1 VLRILCGVLAGLLLV
16 GGAPAV
22 LGAATGVPPASLADL
37 TPGTSGVVV
46 AVVDGD
52 TVLLEDGRE
61 VRLVGIQAPKLPLGR
76 KNFAEWPVAD
86 QARTELESLVQGRVV
101 SLFYGG
107 EQVDRHGRQLA
118 HLATED
124 GLWVQ
129 GEMLRR
135 GLARVYSFADNRSL
149 VGQMLAEE
157 KAARDD
163 RLGIWG
169 NPFYAIRRPGSLA
182 RDIGT
187 FQIVEGT
194 VLQVSETRGT
204 VYINFGPDWR
214 TDFTIFLRSAM
225 LETFAQAGLDVM
237 ALAGTKVR
245 VRGWLDKRNG
255 PAIEATHPE
264 QIEIVPAPEPGR
276 P

>member
-1 VLRILCGVLAGLLLV
+1 M
-16 GGAPAV
+16 
-22 LGAATGVPPASLADL
+22 
-37 TPGTSGVVV
+37 V

-194 VLQVSETRGT
+194 VLQVSEARGT